1 MTDQKVGKRR
11 MSQTEIY
18 NHFAQTK
25 GMKKAEVKALFDE
38 LSALAMREVKSNR
51 EFVLPGFGKL
61 VKSERKART
70 GRNPLTGDTIQIP
83 SKSVL
88 KFRLSKDMKMS
99 ASGDS
104 VTRPDYIRP
113 RGISRPAD
121 EPVTEP
127 DY

>member
-1 MTDQKVGKRR
+1 
-11 MSQTEIY
+11 MSQGEIY
-18 NHFAQTK
+18 DHFAQTK
-25 GMKKAEVKALFDE
+25 GMRKADVKALFDQ
-38 LSALAMREVKSNR
+38 LSTLAAREVNSNR

-70 GRNPLTGDTIQIP
+70 GRNPITGDAIQIP

-88 KFRLSKDMKMS
+88 KFRLSKDMKLL
-99 ASGDS
+99 AFGDPS
-104 VTRPDYIRP
+104 TPPDYDRP
-113 RGISRPAD
+113 TA